1 MNRLDLVLR
10 VRSYTRDF
18 SNVTF
23 REQDITLY
31 INEGIERIGQ
41 LIPELRGMVGL
52 RKAEDVVTLLPSMYH
67 HLLALYSA
75 ARCFE
80 QDERHYQAGKLM
92 NEFETKLQGLSSD
105 VLGGEIVI
113 IDTETGIPIT
123 RKLVVDTVQ
132 DVYFNHRG
140 GDENVFES

>member
-23 REQDITLY
+23 REGDITSYL
-31 INEGIERIGQ
+31 NEGIDRVKQI
-41 LIPELRGMVGL
+41 IPELRGMVKL
-52 RKAEDVVTLLPSMYH
+52 RKSEDEVVLMPSMYH
-67 HLLALYSA
+67 HLLAIYST

-92 NEFETKLQGLSSD
+92 NEFETKLMKLND
-105 VLGGEIVI
+105 DILGGEIVI
-113 IDTETGIPIT
+113 FDPVTGLEIHRPYVEDY
-123 RKLVVDTVQ
+123 VVDN
-132 DVYFNHRG
+132 YFSRKG
-140 GDENVFES
+140 GI